1 MAQTV
6 IAIYLNLPPS
16 IAFQRRSFLNH
27 GHIFAAGIF
36 SSHARLPYFKLLK
49 KALVGLS
56 FFSYTLINVLY
67 ETEKRKSAGFSY
79 HLNADCEILNH

>member
-1 MAQTV
+1 M
-6 IAIYLNLPPS
+6 P
-16 IAFQRRSFLNH
+16 
-27 GHIFAAGIF
+27 
-36 SSHARLPYFKLLK
+36 RLPYFKLLK

-67 ETEKRKSAGFSY
+67 ETEKRKSAGFSH